1 MNVTPV
7 VMLSA
12 LGSKTVSTGVQ
23 VLTTKVISGTAKV
36 ISGTAKV
43 ISGTAKV
50 ISGTAKVLSGTAKV
64 ISGTAKVISGTA
76 HTKLFQIL
84 WNSLMIL
91 IPQKCFSICDRCTHS
106 DDCTLQLTF
115 TELLQ
120 HVFVLLHCF
129 F

>member
-50 ISGTAKVLSGTAKV
+50 ISGTA
-64 ISGTAKVISGTA
+64 

-91 IPQKCFSICDRCTHS
+91 IPQMFQY
-106 DDCTLQLTF
+106 LQQVHT
-115 TELLQ
+115 Q
-120 HVFVLLHCF
+120 
-129 F
+129 